1 RPIFGVKEL
10 IPNCSQHFH
19 YQTPKSDAPKFIQ
32 KLIVLFHTLRNKAS
46 TACFTQSLRCNAVQ
60 LGFVPSNCFG
70 CLQARIDHLK
80 SCCSDAS
87 GAEIH
92 MPSCDVQ
99 FENYSFDKRT
109 SQPAVPPSSF
119 SPSEHAKQQT

>member
-1 RPIFGVKEL
+1 MELPNAYLQQKEASGHRPICGVKEL
-10 IPNCSQHFH
+10 IPNCSQHFQ
-19 YQTPKSDAPKFIQ
+19 YQTPESDAPKFMQ

-46 TACFTQSLRCNAVQ
+46 TTCFTQSLRCNAVQ
-60 LGFVPSNCFG
+60 SGFIPLDCFS
-70 CLQARIDHLK
+70 CLQAGIDHLK

-109 SQPAVPPSSF
+109 S
-119 SPSEHAKQQT
+119 